1 METWPSLV
9 YGTGLEN
16 RRTFARPV
24 GPNPTVSSKI
34 SKNPV
39 DTDRIFCYILLG
51 MRNESLT
58 NKG

>member
-24 GPNPTVSSKI
+24 GPNPTVSSTFLSTISSNGGIGRRCGLKI
-34 SKNPV
+34 
-39 DTDRIFCYILLG
+39 R
-51 MRNESLT
+51 
-58 NKG
+58 